1 MRLRPHHLLCLL
13 TYVGKGYSR
22 AFTDNMDAVAQR
34 LAAGEALEL
43 VEGPDAI
50 CAALLPRGGAAD
62 AGATGAALLSPPHCL
77 APSVAAR
84 DEQALRSLNAHLA
97 PLLTEPL
104 RIGSR
109 LVLDDGLLQRLR
121 SLFASGAIRQACT
134 GCEWHGLCTDVAAG
148 GYLGVRLP
156 GGVPLSARLPGS
168 PPTPPAPP
176 ASA

>member
-22 AFTDNMDAVAQR
+22 DFTDNMDQVAQR

-50 CAALLPRGGAAD
+50 CAALLPCGGTAD
-62 AGATGAALLSPPHCL
+62 AGPTGTALPSAPHCL

-84 DEQALRSLNAHLA
+84 DEQALRSLNAQLA
-97 PLLTEPL
+97 PLLPGPL

-109 LVLDDGLLQRLR
+109 LVLHAALLQGLR
-121 SLFASGAIRQACT
+121 GLFASGEIRLACA

-148 GYLGVRLP
+148 GYVGVRLQ
-156 GGVPLSARLPGS
+156 GARRS
-168 PPTPPAPP
+168 
-176 ASA
+176 